1 MNQGTQKILSLIDIV
16 GSETALKKYRT
27 AVENT
32 LPTGEEPKRY
42 WSMYAQIMQAQIENQ
57 YVTDKKSIINCMF
70 NAPKLGLNPD
80 PVMGQIYFIPY
91 KGKLTY
97 QVGYKGM
104 IALAHRAG
112 IRVRAGLV
120 YEKDAWKYFEDEHGQ
135 HFLWEPLL
143 DVKNAS
149 ERGRE
154 IFAFSVFTEASGVQQ
169 IHIMESYHIDQIKK
183 LVLARM
189 KGASTPWSDP
199 LFEPEMRK
207 KTCIRRH
214 SKTEPFS
221 VELARAIEHEENDEA
236 GKDNKETLPELL
248 EVFDAQEN
256 PVTSPE
262 EAAKL
267 NKELDLQ
274 AAKESGQA

>member
-1 MNQGTQKILSLIDIV
+1 
-16 GSETALKKYRT
+16 
-27 AVENT
+27 
-32 LPTGEEPKRY
+32 
-42 WSMYAQIMQAQIENQ
+42 
-57 YVTDKKSIINCMF
+57 
-70 NAPKLGLNPD
+70 
-80 PVMGQIYFIPY
+80 
-91 KGKLTY
+91 
-97 QVGYKGM
+97 M

-120 YEKDAWKYFEDEHGQ
+120 YEKDSWKYFEDEYGQ
-135 HFLWEPLL
+135 HFHWVPLL

-154 IFAFSVFTEASGVQQ
+154 LFAFSVFTEANGVQQ

-189 KGASTPWSDP
+189 KGSSTPWSDP

-236 GKDNKETLPELL
+236 GKENKELLPELL
-248 EVFDAQEN
+248 EVFEAPAEN
-256 PVTSPE
+256 QTMSTE

-274 AAKESGQA
+274 AAQESTIPLTGQAR